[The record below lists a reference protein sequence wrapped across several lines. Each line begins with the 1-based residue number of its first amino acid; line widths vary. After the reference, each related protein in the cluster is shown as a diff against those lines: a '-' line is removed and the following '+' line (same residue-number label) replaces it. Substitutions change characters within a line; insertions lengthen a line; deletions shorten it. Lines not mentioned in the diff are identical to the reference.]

1 MSWEDHTNDML
12 SSNKLVFAAVLGK
25 DDGAIYGQSG
35 SVTISESEAAEVAN
49 FMKND
54 ANKPSLLIGGN
65 KHMLISYRDNENIAY
80 LKCHNGGL
88 CIGVS
93 KTLIVLGVWDSEKS
107 EAQNAGDCNLVV
119 EKKVK
124 EFEESSY

>member
-1 MSWEDHTNDML
+1 MSWEDHTKDML

-25 DDGAIYGQSG
+25 DDGTIYGQSG
-35 SVTISESEAAEVAN
+35 SVTLSESEAAEVAN

-54 ANKPSLLIGGN
+54 ANKASLLVDGK
-65 KHMLISYRDNENIAY
+65 KHMLISYRDSENLAY
-80 LKCHNGGL
+80 LKCHNGGM
-88 CIGVS
+88 CVGVS
-93 KTLIVLGVWDSEKS
+93 KTLVVIGVWDSEKS
-107 EAQNAGDCNLVV
+107 DTQTAGDCNLLV